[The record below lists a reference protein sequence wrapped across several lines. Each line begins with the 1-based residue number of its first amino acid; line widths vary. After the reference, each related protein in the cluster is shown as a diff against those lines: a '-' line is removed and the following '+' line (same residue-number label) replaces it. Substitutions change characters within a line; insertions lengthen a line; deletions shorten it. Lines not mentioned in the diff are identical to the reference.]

1 MPTIIRCGGG
11 IPVSDYESLQAE
23 YNSYKS
29 SHVHTNDEYNSYGTS
44 QYSSGQSSGYN
55 SGYSAGASA
64 MTKGTVVFI
73 TVPQDNNGGTSY
85 HSSVATNGSKILGGI
100 AWGVSSSHITIQG
113 SNDNSNWAT
122 IGDIGTGGSDTV
134 DISKYAYVRFLGH
147 KAGASQQWAVIGM
160 NCNSGRRI

>member
-1 MPTIIRCGGG
+1 M
-11 IPVSDYESLQAE
+11 SDFESLQNE

-29 SHVHTNDEYNSYGTS
+29 SHAHTNDEYNSYGTS
-44 QYSSGQSSGYN
+44 QYS

-73 TVPQDNNGGTSY
+73 TVPRDNNGGTSY

-113 SNDNSNWAT
+113 SNDNSNWAN

>member
-1 MPTIIRCGGG
+1 MPTIFRCGGG

-29 SHVHTNDEYNSYGTS
+29 SHAHTNDEYNSYGS
-44 QYSSGQSSGYN
+44 AQYSNGQSSGYS

-64 MTKGTVVFI
+64 MTNGTVVFI

-85 HSSVATNGSKILGGI
+85 HSSVATNGSKILGGV
-100 AWGVSSSHITIQG
+100 AWGVGSSHITIQG
-113 SNDNSNWAT
+113 SNDNSNWTT
-122 IGDIGTGGSDTV
+122 IGDIGTSGSDTV
-134 DISKYAYVRFLGH
+134 DISSYAYVRFLGH